1 MGVGRLVRE
10 NWPVMLVLTNLCAL
24 CDCVTLRATVFHR
37 KSFGLQ
43 LPGQARPGCHGITTG
58 IYIQPA
64 LVWSGLVSAPTNSW
78 HLPLCFSPPP
88 AQVWLMPG
96 VWPGWTQ
103 QREREIP
110 VWVCA
115 LLVEPDQGR
124 PGHWAVSHCDFVR
137 KYWQQTFLYPPALL
151 PSCSAALLL
160 QLLSIIGQTVS
171 VRLLSPHWDQ
181 ERVTKP
187 PAVESREDNWLTN
200 CNTGKHYIS

>member
-1 MGVGRLVRE
+1 MH
-10 NWPVMLVLTNLCAL
+10 
-24 CDCVTLRATVFHR
+24 CVTVWHSEPQYFTGSHLGY
-37 KSFGLQ
+37 SY
-43 LPGQARPGCHGITTG
+43 QARPGQAVTASQLGFISS
-58 IYIQPA
+58 Q
-64 LVWSGLVSAPTNSW
+64 LWSGLVW
-78 HLPLCFSPPP
+78 SPPQQTVDICLFVSP
-88 AQVWLMPG
+88 HLQHKSGSCLVF
-96 VWPGWTQ
+96 GWAGHNTE
-103 QREREIP
+103 RERESP

-137 KYWQQTFLYPPALL
+137 KYWQQTFLYPPVLL

-181 ERVTKP
+181 EKVTKP